1 MDAKQ
6 IDDFAGGPAA
16 SSSSKATN
24 KSKKEKKSAKK
35 TKLKPVEPEHLQAFK
50 MARKAAIV
58 NELKIDL
65 EQEKMRM
72 EKKKKKQ
79 KDQAAAEEETSCK
92 VFKDNDY
99 YKVLWDNSVLIL
111 AVINAFAVPVELTVF
126 QDLSELDSYVV
137 IDLIINIVFMIDVAI
152 CFNTSYFNIEGELVR
167 TRKEIAMN
175 YMFKGMFFIDFF
187 SSIPYTLLGLS
198 MLKFMKIL
206 KIFRITRLTKVIEK
220 LEMEE
225 DAKAFVKILK
235 LIFMLFLIMHLLGC
249 LWFYVVAIYQDQYE
263 WAPPLDFIW
272 VSRPEYYRFYD
283 SDEVSPLYQY
293 LVVLYTAVL
302 ALGGNEMGPRTNV
315 EIVVMFGILVFLT
328 MYNAL
333 IFGDMTV
340 LVSEVTK
347 KASNFQDQID
357 VANTAMKNMA
367 LPSEAQTKV
376 RTYLITT

>member
-1 MDAKQ
+1 
-6 IDDFAGGPAA
+6 
-16 SSSSKATN
+16 
-24 KSKKEKKSAKK
+24 
-35 TKLKPVEPEHLQAFK
+35 
-50 MARKAAIV
+50 
-58 NELKIDL
+58 
-65 EQEKMRM
+65 MRM

-249 LWFYVVAIYQDQYE
+249 LWFYVVAIYQD
-263 WAPPLDFIW
+263 
-272 VSRPEYYRFYD
+272 
-283 SDEVSPLYQY
+283 
-293 LVVLYTAVL
+293 
-302 ALGGNEMGPRTNV
+302 
-315 EIVVMFGILVFLT
+315 
-328 MYNAL
+328 
-333 IFGDMTV
+333 
-340 LVSEVTK
+340 
-347 KASNFQDQID
+347 
-357 VANTAMKNMA
+357 
-367 LPSEAQTKV
+367 
-376 RTYLITT
+376 